1 MQVKVHKGDSIMCTA
16 LNFGQNRRYFGRTL
30 DLEYHY
36 NEEVVVTPRGYSFSL
51 KNEGVIRTR
60 FAMIGTAIVVE
71 DYPLYYEAV
80 NEQGLSMAGLH
91 FNENARYFEAQKGKL
106 NLSTYELFP
115 YFLGMYGTV
124 AELRPLLQRLNISN
138 ENFSPELPLSP
149 LHWMIA
155 DDRECIV
162 VEQTEEGLCVYEN
175 PLGVMTNN
183 PTFAYHL
190 DYLEEFQTL
199 TPEYKLISENI
210 DGVCFDCDGYGS
222 LGLPGDYSPTSR
234 FVKAV
239 FLKETAC
246 GEYDEPSDAISQF
259 FHVMDA
265 VSMVKGSV
273 ITKEGELDMT
283 VYTCCIDTNRGI
295 FYYKTYENN
304 RLSAVRMTTQNK
316 TGTSLERYPLQTRQ
330 DICFEN

>member
-1 MQVKVHKGDSIMCTA
+1 MCTA
-16 LNFGQNRRYFGRTL
+16 LNFGKERRFFGRTL

-36 NEEVVVTPRGYSFSL
+36 NEEVVVTPRGYSYNL
-51 KNEGVIRTR
+51 KNEGRIDTKY
-60 FAMIGTAIVVE
+60 AMIGTAIVVE

-80 NEQGLSMAGLH
+80 NEKGLSIAGLH
-91 FNENARYFEAQKGKL
+91 FNDNAKYFDAKDGKL

-115 YFLGMYGTV
+115 YFLGMYETV
-124 AELRPLLQRLNISN
+124 EEIRPLLQKLNISN
-138 ENFSPELPLSP
+138 NNFSSQLPLSP

-155 DDRECIV
+155 DNKDCIV
-162 VEQTEEGLCVYEN
+162 VEQTEAGLRVYEN

-183 PTFAYHL
+183 PTFEYHM
-190 DYLEEFQTL
+190 DYIEEFKML
-199 TPEYKLISENI
+199 TPEYRRISDDI

-239 FLKETAC
+239 FLKETA
-246 GEYDEPSDAISQF
+246 YIEPNDTNEVLSQF

-273 ITKEGELDMT
+273 ITEDDEYNMT
-283 VYTCCIDTNRGI
+283 VYTCCIDTMKGI

-304 RLSAVRMTTQNK
+304 RISAVKMTSENINGK
-316 TGTSLERYPLQTRQ
+316 CLDRYPLRTTQ
-330 DICFEN
+330 DICFVN